1 MLAEKLMI
9 SQMMHLFRS
18 GLIGL
23 AAFLGICTYHTSTA
37 QVLNIE
43 DPSTPLDSL
52 RKNDF
57 RWGLS
62 VSGNVS
68 KQSLLVY
75 DVGLVSECVYHRNDR
90 HQLLFNAKYFKSGT
104 GEGVL
109 INSGYYYMRY
119 TPWFHNRLA
128 PQLFLQQQMDEG
140 RGLRERNLVGMNL
153 RFDALRKTHFS
164 LQCASGIMQ
173 EEERW
178 NLSGSPDASA
188 GERIVRQWKANE
200 VVRLNADLFENIELS
215 VVNFFQFPF
224 ASSFQWRLTSQ
235 VNLTFKLNDWF
246 SIQLNYQSMYDSAP
260 VVAIP
265 SYYYTSAGGL
275 GVSRE

>member
-1 MLAEKLMI
+1 MFKFLTGHFL
-9 SQMMHLFRS
+9 L
-18 GLIGL
+18 LIIFTHVSL
-23 AAFLGICTYHTSTA
+23 A

-52 RKNDF
+52 RKNDL

-62 VSGNVS
+62 VSGNIS

-75 DVGLVSECVYHRNDR
+75 DVGLVAEGVYHHNDR
-90 HQLLFNAKYFKSGT
+90 QQLLFNSKYFKSGT

-109 INSGYYYMRY
+109 INSGYYYFRY

-128 PQLFLQQQMDEG
+128 PQLFVQQQMDEG
-140 RGLRERNLVGMNL
+140 RGLRQRNLFGLNL
-153 RFDALRKTHFS
+153 RYDALRKAHFS
-164 LQCASGIMQ
+164 LQCSTGAMQ

-178 NLSGSPDASA
+178 NLSGSPDGSA
-188 GERIVRQWKANE
+188 GERLVRQWKANE
-200 VVRLNADLFENIELS
+200 VVRLNADLFENVELS

-224 ASSFQWRLTSQ
+224 SANFQWRLTSQ

-246 SIQLNYQSMYDSAP
+246 SIQLNYQSMYDSDP

>member
-1 MLAEKLMI
+1 MLNMFKLILMQVLTLLTCAH
-9 SQMMHLFRS
+9 SLFS
-18 GLIGL
+18 
-23 AAFLGICTYHTSTA
+23 

-57 RWGLS
+57 RWGMS

-75 DVGLVSECVYHRNDR
+75 DVGLVGEGVYHYNDL
-90 HQLLFNAKYFKSGT
+90 HQVLFNAKYFKSGT

-109 INSGYYYMRY
+109 INSGYYYVRY

-128 PQLFLQQQMDEG
+128 PQIFMQQQMDEG
-140 RGLRERNLVGMNL
+140 RGLRQRNLVGLNV
-153 RFDALRKTHFS
+153 RYDALRKTHFS
-164 LQCASGIMQ
+164 MQCSTGAMG

-178 NLSGSPDASA
+178 NLSGSPDLSA

-200 VVRLNADLFENIELS
+200 VVRLNADLFEHVELS

-224 ASSFQWRLTSQ
+224 TSSFQWRLTSQ
-235 VNLTFKLNDWF
+235 VNLTFKLSDWF
-246 SIQLNYQSMYDSAP
+246 SIQLNYQSMFDSNP

-275 GVSRE
+275 GISRE